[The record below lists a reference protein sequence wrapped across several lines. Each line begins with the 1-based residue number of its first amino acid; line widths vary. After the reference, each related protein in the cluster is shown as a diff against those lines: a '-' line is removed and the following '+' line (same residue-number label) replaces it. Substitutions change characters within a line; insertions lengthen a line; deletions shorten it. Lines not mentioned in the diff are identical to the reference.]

1 MTFHEWTI
9 FHLEFHHPWNFI
21 KKIHVPEV
29 HPWIFGNC
37 NCCDKFGN
45 WLSLHGLYE
54 ILDEKF
60 GKTLFHLQ
68 NLMIGNSTIYPMEF
82 MDEIIFKIIFH
93 KWNKFDVIFPFIKI
107 IVVAFGH
114 NTNMKFIHQWGIIH
128 PL

>member
-1 MTFHEWTI
+1 
-9 FHLEFHHPWNFI
+9 
-21 KKIHVPEV
+21 
-29 HPWIFGNC
+29 
-37 NCCDKFGN
+37 
-45 WLSLHGLYE
+45 
-54 ILDEKF
+54 
-60 GKTLFHLQ
+60 
-68 NLMIGNSTIYPMEF
+68 MIGNSTIYPMEF